1 MLRLSEEFGM
11 NRLPQT
17 EGDDQCN
24 PVTGWSEGYFDET
37 VGILAGETFERPP
50 QGELPDRD
58 E

>member
-1 MLRLSEEFGM
+1 M